1 MHIHVSIYM
10 SPYTVHIPMIFP
22 ENIVIH
28 NYVQYIQELT
38 RNVEAHTLIH
48 HSVKHCRYN
57 ICSNI
62 TKITY
67 NMQRTGLYMAYVC
80 VCLIYTIQ
88 YTYTH
93 VNIPIHT
100 TSHTSS
106 F

>member
-1 MHIHVSIYM
+1 M

-67 NMQRTGLYMAYVC
+67 NMQRTGLYMVC
-80 VCLIYTIQ
+80 VCML
-88 YTYTH
+88 
-93 VNIPIHT
+93 
-100 TSHTSS
+100 
-106 F
+106 